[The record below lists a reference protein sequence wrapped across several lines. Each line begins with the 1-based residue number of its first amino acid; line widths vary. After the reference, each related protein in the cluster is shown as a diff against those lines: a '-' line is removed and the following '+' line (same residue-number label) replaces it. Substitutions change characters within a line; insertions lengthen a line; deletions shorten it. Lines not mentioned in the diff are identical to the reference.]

1 MNDLTYDEAMERT
14 RAYTLEMINESE
26 AYQHGERLLSFLLT
40 ADAVTRERI
49 EKVLSEMRWIARG
62 NAQSMPLASQG
73 EDCADIWGP
82 K

>member
-1 MNDLTYDEAMERT
+1 MNDRTYDEAIERT
-14 RAYTLEMINESE
+14 RAYTLDVINESE
-26 AYQHGERLLSFLLT
+26 AYRHGERLLSFLLT

-49 EKVLSEMRWIARG
+49 ATVLSEMRWIAAG
-62 NAQSMPLASQG
+62 NAQTMPLASQG